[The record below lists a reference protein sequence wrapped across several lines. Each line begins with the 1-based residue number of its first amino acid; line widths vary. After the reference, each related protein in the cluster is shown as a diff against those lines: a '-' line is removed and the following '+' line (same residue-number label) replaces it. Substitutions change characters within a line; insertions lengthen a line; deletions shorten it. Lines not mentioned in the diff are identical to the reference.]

1 MARCVDSGS
10 GGGGI
15 SVGGGVTT
23 MTVAWLLVLTVHWVL
38 AQPPSRPSFT
48 PADLEKALAKIDEG
62 YDTRKPSPKGVARY
76 VLKHRSQTI
85 HVEHL
90 STADQALVRLWAVVR
105 DKATLESLNAW
116 NRDHYFGKAYLNRD
130 DEVIFEACLPVSRGL
145 TEELFADWFEVYTH
159 DLIAFKQFLR
169 Q

>member
-1 MARCVDSGS
+1 
-10 GGGGI
+10 
-15 SVGGGVTT
+15 
-23 MTVAWLLVLTVHWVL
+23 
-38 AQPPSRPSFT
+38 
-48 PADLEKALAKIDEG
+48 
-62 YDTRKPSPKGVARY
+62 VARY